1 MVEMTPEDYVTIIE
15 DILEKYP
22 EDQWLKKCNEAL
34 PDTDNDIIMAAIE
47 ILCGGD
53 LKDVA

>member
-1 MVEMTPEDYVTIIE
+1 MAEMTPADYVTIIE

-22 EDQWLKKCNEAL
+22 EDQWLKKCKKAL
-34 PDTDNDIIMAAIE
+34 PDTDEGIILAAIE

-53 LKDVA
+53 LKDLA